1 MVMGILLEKTIYSVN
16 RYNNIQQLRNTNEF
30 VGTLGDKYYKTVFY
44 PEVGP
49 SETDIYVET
58 EFGDRLD
65 LLANQFYSDVTL
77 YWIISI
83 ANPDV
88 MGFGSLYPKP
98 GSQLRIP
105 TNVSGI
111 IDSYNRLNAF

>member
-1 MVMGILLEKTIYSVN
+1 MN
-16 RYNNIQQLRNTNEF
+16 RYNGIKIIRNTNEF
-30 VGTLGDKYYKTVFY
+30 VGTLGDRYYRTVYY

-49 SETDIYVET
+49 AESDIYVET

-65 LLANQFYSDVTL
+65 SLANQFYGDVTL

-83 ANPDV
+83 ANPNV
-88 MGFGSLYPKP
+88 INFGSIFPIV

-105 TNVSGI
+105 TNISGI
-111 IDSYNRLNAF
+111 IDSYNRLNAL

>member
-1 MVMGILLEKTIYSVN
+1 MN
-16 RYNNIQQLRNTNEF
+16 RYQRIKKIRNENEF
-30 VGTLGDKYYKTVFY
+30 VGTIGDQYYRTVYY
-44 PEVGP
+44 PEIEP
-49 SETDIYVET
+49 QESDIYVET

-83 ANPDV
+83 SNPNV
-88 MGFGSLYPKP
+88 LNLGSLFPPP

-105 TNVSGI
+105 LNISGI
-111 IDSYNRLNAF
+111 VASYNQLNAL